1 MKEENKKI
9 LINLIYSIFIFNLQP
24 FLVLLVVGLLGFDPN
39 IGFLNYIILGFLMY
53 LSLLFLMRKEIKLRL
68 QKAKEEELK
77 NKNKKH

>member
-1 MKEENKKI
+1 MHF
-9 LINLIYSIFIFNLQP
+9 YSIFIFNLQP

-39 IGFLNYIILGFLMY
+39 IGFLNYTILGFLMY